1 MRGWENREI
10 EREQQRQNG
19 KKEVRKCKR
28 ERAGEREREKKKIE
42 IELDRNKMGKTER
55 QHGTLTPI
63 LLFLSCLIL
72 SFPPLSLS

>member
-1 MRGWENREI
+1 MGEQRNRKGTTKTKWEKRSKKVQ
-10 EREQQRQNG
+10 ER
-19 KKEVRKCKR
+19 KSK
-28 ERAGEREREKKKIE
+28 REREKKKIE